1 MFCMGG
7 EPEVLLPDFT
17 MEEITDKVSGIFDQ
31 QETQVETKLE
41 IVKDR
46 TITESATLK
55 LEPQS
60 DFMESDFVDDE
71 MYDDPLMTGT
81 GNDREN
87 FKEDPCDII
96 SKSAVKKNLIE
107 SGKGTV

>member
-1 MFCMGG
+1 
-7 EPEVLLPDFT
+7 
-17 MEEITDKVSGIFDQ
+17 
-31 QETQVETKLE
+31 
-41 IVKDR
+41 
-46 TITESATLK
+46 
-55 LEPQS
+55 
-60 DFMESDFVDDE
+60 MESDFVDDE

-107 SGKGTV
+107 SGERDCIEAKTL